1 MPFTL
6 LTLNDQWKR
15 THYCGEL
22 RPEHVGQTVTVMGW
36 VNRTRDH
43 GGLIFVDLRDRT
55 GILQVVFS
63 PDQGLE
69 VFRAAEQLRSEYV
82 VAVRGRVRLRPPGT
96 ANPNL
101 ATGEVELEAEELALL
116 NASRTPALPVNEPQE
131 VEETV
136 RLRYRYLDLRRPE
149 RLRNLRLRY
158 EATKAIRAFLDR
170 HGFWEIET
178 PILTKS
184 TPEGARD
191 FLVPSRLHPGAFYA
205 LPQSPQLFKQ
215 LLMVAGIDRYFQIAR
230 CFRDE
235 DLRADRQPE
244 FTQLDLEMSFVS
256 REEILELVEELV
268 AVVSEEVAGVKLPR
282 PFPRITYQQAKERFG
297 SDRPDLRFGL
307 ELRDVSAVLAA
318 SEFRV
323 FREVLAAGGKV
334 IGLRVPGKAGL
345 SRRELDDLGAQA
357 QAFGA
362 RGLVWMALGEE
373 GVRSPVAKFLSSGE
387 LQELTSR
394 LQAQAGDLVLL
405 IADREDEA
413 YRIMGWLRLYLGQ
426 WLGLIRRDQ
435 WAPAWV
441 IDFPLLEYN
450 VEEQRW
456 EAVHHPFTAPHPE
469 DIEFLD
475 RDPGRVRALSFDLVL
490 NGLELGGGSIRN
502 HRRDLQERLFSL
514 LRLPPEE
521 AQAQFGFLL
530 EALEYGAPPH
540 GGLAL
545 GLDRWVML
553 LAAQDSIREV
563 IAFPKTQ
570 SATCPLTGAP
580 SKVSAHQLRELHLRL
595 G

>member
-1 MPFTL
+1 MPLTL
-6 LTLNDQWKR
+6 LGLDEHWRR
-15 THYCGEL
+15 TCYCGEL
-22 RPEHVGQTVTVMGW
+22 RSEHAGTTVTVMGW

-55 GILQVVFS
+55 GVLQVVFS
-63 PDQGLE
+63 PDQNPE
-69 VFRAAEQLRSEYV
+69 TFRTAERLRPEYV
-82 VAVRGRVRLRPPGT
+82 LAVRGRVRMRPPGT

-116 NASRTPALPVNEPQE
+116 NPSRTPPLPVNEPQE
-131 VEETV
+131 VDEIV
-136 RLRYRYLDLRRPE
+136 RLRYRYLDLRRPD
-149 RLRNLRLRY
+149 RLANLRLRY
-158 EATKAIRAFLDR
+158 QATRSIRTFLDR
-170 HGFWEIET
+170 RGFWEIET
-178 PILTKS
+178 PVLTKS

-268 AVVSEEVAGVKLPR
+268 AAVSEEVAGIRLPR
-282 PFPRITYQQAKERFG
+282 PFPRLTFQEAMERYG

-307 ELRDVSAVLAA
+307 ELKDVSPVLGTC
-318 SEFRV
+318 EFRV
-323 FREVLAAGGKV
+323 FREVLAGGGKV

-345 SRRELDDLGAQA
+345 SRRELDELAGQA

-362 RGLVWMALGEE
+362 RGLVWLALTGE
-373 GVRSPVAKFLSSGE
+373 GVRSPAAKFLKPEE
-387 LQELTSR
+387 LDGLFTVLEAGS
-394 LQAQAGDLVLL
+394 GDLVLL
-405 IADREDEA
+405 VAGPKEEA
-413 YRIMGWLRLYLGQ
+413 CKVMGLLRVHLGQ
-426 WLGLIRRDQ
+426 WLNLVEPDR
-435 WAPAWV
+435 WAPVWV
-441 IDFPLLEYN
+441 TDFPLLEFN
-450 VEEQRW
+450 AEEQRW
-456 EAVHHPFTAPHPE
+456 EAVHHPFTAPRPE
-469 DIEFLD
+469 DLELLD
-475 RDPGRVRALSFDLVL
+475 TDPGRVRALSFDLVL

-502 HRRDLQERLFSL
+502 HRRDVQEKLFSL
-514 LRLPPEE
+514 IRLSPEE

-545 GLDRWVML
+545 GLDRWVMF
-553 LAAQDSIREV
+553 LAGEESIREV

-580 SKVSAHQLRELHLRL
+580 DAVSPRQLKELHLRL